1 MKRYPALRVADLRN
15 FYQKYYV
22 AANAIVVIV
31 GDLSKQQAE
40 QTAEKL
46 VSGLPVGQKP
56 EALPDVVMPVKSAE
70 QHIEFPSITNPCS
83 GRDARH
89 LS

>member
-1 MKRYPALRVADLRN
+1 MHPESGVIKTVAALKSTDLRN

-31 GDLSKQQAE
+31 GDLTKQQAE

-46 VSGLPVGQKP
+46 VSGLPVKVQG
-56 EALPDVVMPVKSAE
+56 LL
-70 QHIEFPSITNPCS
+70 T
-83 GRDARH
+83 
-89 LS
+89 